1 MIQQILRRFLSLF
14 LSAVL
19 IVTLLP
25 VISVPALAAV
35 SGELSGL
42 TNKDVGASYSGSDD
56 GSYTSWSVIGGNGI
70 TGTAK
75 SKDGGAC
82 GSDTKHNTTLTLTN
96 NKDTAAILSFDYK
109 VTRSGG
115 TIQVAGSSV
124 TEDGSYSA
132 TIDAG
137 SSIKI
142 YLESGDT
149 NNETKIEIANLS
161 MIVDTS
167 VTTTFQPAENGSYTV
182 DGESITEERV
192 KTQQSTVAYSLSAT
206 ADDGYKFY
214 GWYSVTQE
222 KYLSMDAET
231 SLRLDSD
238 QMVTAVFV
246 SEETPIF
253 DAGGSRFTDL
263 NEANK
268 YASDNGIGKITL
280 VSDGTL
286 PAGSYTVSKGVT
298 LLIPFDDAGT
308 MYTTTPA
315 TTGNTYTA
323 PSAYRTL
330 TMAPEAHITV
340 DGAISVSAMHT
351 ARGNGLSGNEGGGAP
366 SGKYGYIFMAPG
378 SSITVSDGGALY
390 VWGFISGSGTV
401 TAESGAVVYE
411 NIQIVDFR
419 GGSVSLAMSRDKR
432 RVFPFNQFFIQNIET
447 ELVMESGAEEYIYS
461 SLYAANMSTSTSV
474 KFIGVDDGMFRL
486 ENGSKLTKRYDPET
500 DRLEIELER
509 NASVNPLAV
518 KVSIASFNSES
529 FVLSIPNNMTLRILS
544 GTTKI
549 VKEQDL
555 AFLPGVEID
564 VAEEATLEIGKTVYI
579 YDRDEW
585 MQQNFAS
592 NAKFKA
598 TKYSPT
604 RTYNRT
610 NEDLKDVTMD
620 VNGTVQVTGHLYT
633 TGDGADIISSE
644 GTGEIVFVNGA
655 GTETE
660 TYQVYGSGPTW
671 VKIPITSAKLH
682 NGVNDPEYTETAG
695 AQPGD
700 IYQFCEYCQKWYKVG
715 GHTVV
720 TFIVDGAEPV
730 TACAEN
736 GTVTCP
742 VAAKPIKVTVRT
754 PEGDALDG
762 AEDSW
767 ADGTLTITGLYLND
781 KMPDE
786 VTVTVVTQA
795 VAQIVQSD
803 GTTIDDYATLADA
816 VANFNGETQGYIQ
829 LLGDVTESVTIDKA
843 IRLDLAGYDV
853 NGEVT
858 ITGDGTLYGM
868 DSSSDGYAAPT
879 GSITTVTGGT
889 PVSVVE
895 TTGFKSSDEY
905 AFFRYLAIAADDRSW
920 SFHRFNISVTGYRFE
935 LAASSAP
942 ECALFFIAQF
952 SGDELVRKQLEKIE
966 ITMTE
971 DGKPITGPSI
981 DFTDGAENDERLNR
995 TDDGFQFEAYLV
1007 RAFSG
1012 ENAGRYEV
1020 PIIASSKAIF
1030 ANGGTQK
1037 SEPRRIT
1044 YLEAWEK
1051 VDVAEITLDQKEK
1064 LDEFLAGLLNGD
1076 GTE

>member
-25 VISVPALAAV
+25 VISVPALAA
-35 SGELSGL
+35 SGELPGL
-42 TNKDVGASYSGSDD
+42 ANEDIGASYSGSDD
-56 GSYTSWSVIGGNGI
+56 GSYTSWSVNGGNGI

-82 GSDTKHNTTLTLTN
+82 GSDTKYNTTLTLTN
-96 NKDTAAILSFDYK
+96 KKDTPAILSFDYK
-109 VTRSGG
+109 ITLSGG
-115 TIQVAGSSV
+115 TVTVAGKNV
-124 TEDGSYSA
+124 PADGSYKDTLEPGA
-132 TIDAG
+132 
-137 SSIKI
+137 SINI

-149 NNETKIEIANLS
+149 NNDTKIEISGLS
-161 MIVDTS
+161 MIVDVS
-167 VTTTFQPAENGSYTV
+167 VTTTFRPAENGSYTV
-182 DGESITEERV
+182 GGEPITGETV
-192 KTQQSTVAYSLSAT
+192 KTQQSTIPYALFAT
-206 ADDGYKFY
+206 ANKGYKFY

-222 KYLSMDAET
+222 KYLSVDAET
-231 SLRLDSD
+231 SLFLDSD
-238 QMVTAVFV
+238 QTVTAVFV

-253 DAGGSRFTDL
+253 DAGGFRFTDL
-263 NEANK
+263 NEADE
-268 YASDNGIGKITL
+268 YAKEHKIEQITL

-286 PAGSYTVSKGVT
+286 PADEYTISEGVT

-308 MYTTTPA
+308 CYTTAPA
-315 TTGNTYTA
+315 TTGNAYTT

-330 TMAPEAHITV
+330 TMDPEAHITV

-351 ARGNGLSGNEGGGAP
+351 ARGNGLNGNEGGGAP
-366 SGKYGYIFMAPG
+366 SGKYGYIFMDPG
-378 SSITVSDGGALY
+378 SSITVNDGGALY

-401 TAESGAVVYE
+401 TAKSGAVVYE

-419 GGSVSLAMSRDKR
+419 GGSVSLKMSMDSR

-461 SLYAANMSTSTSV
+461 SLYASNTSTSTSV
-474 KFIGVDDGMFRL
+474 KFIGVSDGMFRL
-486 ENGSKLTKRYDPET
+486 ENGSKLTKRYDPKT
-500 DRLEIELER
+500 DRLEIELEG

-518 KVSIASFNSES
+518 KLSIASFNSES

-544 GTTKI
+544 GTTEI

-564 VAEEATLEIGKTVYI
+564 VAEGATLKIGKTVYI

-620 VNGTVQVTGHLYT
+620 VNGTVQVAGQLYT

-644 GTGEIVFVNGA
+644 RTGKIVFVNGA
-655 GTETE
+655 GTETV
-660 TYQVYGSGPTW
+660 TYQVYGAGPTW
-671 VKIPITSAKLH
+671 VSIPITSAKLH
-682 NGVNDPEYTETAG
+682 NGSQYAGTDEEYTKTDGAAAG
-695 AQPGD
+695 ST
-700 IYQFCEYCQKWYKVG
+700 YYWCTSCSKWRLQG
-715 GHTVV
+715 EESHTVV
-720 TFIVDGAEPV
+720 TFVVDGKKQASKCTSNGEVTYPVEAE
-730 TACAEN
+730 
-736 GTVTCP
+736 
-742 VAAKPIKVTVRT
+742 PIKVTLNQT
-754 PEGDALDG
+754 DLEEDDG
-762 AEDSW
+762 YTYNAETK
-767 ADGTLTITGLYLND
+767 TLTIWGVTG
-781 KMPDE
+781 E
-786 VTVTVVTQA
+786 TAAVTVVTQA
-795 VAQIVQSD
+795 VAQIVDSD
-803 GTTIDDYATLADA
+803 GAVFDQFASLAEAIEAYQD
-816 VANFNGETQGYIQ
+816 TGYIQ
-829 LLGDVTESVTIDKA
+829 LTADVTGDVTIGKTIY
-843 IRLDLAGYDV
+843 LDLAGYDV
-853 NGEVT
+853 SEVT
-858 ITGDGTLYGM
+858 INSGGTLYGM
-868 DSSSDGYAAPT
+868 DSTTDNYNGERAGT
-879 GSITTVTGGT
+879 ITTVTGT
-889 PVSVVE
+889 PEAVFQ
-895 TTGFKSSDEY
+895 TDDIKSDDANKY
-905 AFFRYLAIAADDRSW
+905 YRYVAIPDGSSGY

-952 SGDELVRKQLEKIE
+952 SGDELVQNQLQEIE

-981 DFTDGAENDERLNR
+981 NFTDGAENDECLNR
-995 TDDGFQFEAYLV
+995 TEDGFQFEAYLV

-1030 ANGGTQK
+1030 ANGGTQESK
-1037 SEPRRIT
+1037 PRDIT
-1044 YLEAWEK
+1044 YLEAWENAA
-1051 VDVAEITLDQKEK
+1051 DLTLDQKEK